1 MVYFSAYIPFY
12 AWIVAPL
19 FALLKKGT
27 PWKWTELEQE
37 AFDLAKETLVNAPVR
52 AYAIPGQGYRIYS
65 DACDIG
71 IACILQQVQP
81 ILIKNLKGTMTY
93 EKLIKAYKKGL
104 PIPKITPN
112 ISKNIQDVPEPGSCA
127 SNFEDTEVFVERVIA
142 YWSRSLK
149 SAERN
154 YSPTERE
161 AMALK
166 DGLIKFPIH

>member
-1 MVYFSAYIPFY
+1 M
-12 AWIVAPL
+12 APL

-27 PWKWTELEQE
+27 LWKWTELEQE

-52 AYAIPGQGYRIYS
+52 AYAIPGRGYRLYS

-81 ILIKNLKGTMTY
+81 ILIKDLRGTTTY
-93 EKLIKAYKKGL
+93 EKLRKAYEKGL
-104 PIPKITPN
+104 SIPKFTPN
-112 ISKNIQDVPEPGSCA
+112 ISKNIQDVPEPGNWA

-154 YSPTERE
+154 YSPTEE
-161 AMALK
+161 KQWL
-166 DGLIKFPIH
+166 